1 MSEEKSK
8 LQKITDVEAEAE
20 MRRAIEAILMV
31 AIDPVAPGILAQLF
45 EVPVDEIERICDSM
59 VEQYE
64 EAKLGFLLVRIGGGY
79 RFQSNPEKAQWV
91 ERFVL
96 EGQSRRLTAA
106 AMETLSIVAYKQ
118 PISRAQISAIRGVDV
133 EGVMRNLQ
141 QRGLIDEVSRD
152 VGPGNAVLYGSS
164 EFEQGTQQFER
175 LQKVLARAGIGSRR
189 VCEKLIVDQR
199 VTVNGEIPELG
210 EKVDPETSQIEVDG
224 LKIGVRQDLV
234 YYLVNKPIGII
245 TTSKDP
251 QKRSTVID
259 LVPTH
264 PRVFPVGRLDAD
276 TEGLIF
282 MTNDGDL
289 THYLTHPSF
298 GIEKEYLVQVE
309 VKPSRNAIRQLRQGV
324 ELDDGLTAPA
334 KVSLVDE
341 KLLKIVI
348 HEGRNRQVRR
358 MCESIGHPVIRLVR
372 SRIGPIVD
380 RSLSPGSFRELTNQ
394 ELRSI
399 RKILSKDF
407 SN

>member
-1 MSEEKSK
+1 M
-8 LQKITDVEAEAE
+8 
-20 MRRAIEAILMV
+20 
-31 AIDPVAPGILAQLF
+31 
-45 EVPVDEIERICDSM
+45 
-59 VEQYE
+59 
-64 EAKLGFLLVRIGGGY
+64 
-79 RFQSNPEKAQWV
+79 
-91 ERFVL
+91 
-96 EGQSRRLTAA
+96 
-106 AMETLSIVAYKQ
+106 
-118 PISRAQISAIRGVDV
+118 
-133 EGVMRNLQ
+133 
-141 QRGLIDEVSRD
+141 
-152 VGPGNAVLYGSS
+152 
-164 EFEQGTQQFER
+164 
-175 LQKVLARAGIGSRR
+175 ARAGIGSRR

-276 TEGLIF
+276 TEGLIL

-399 RKILSKDF
+399 RKNLSKDF